1 MPEVEVKEC
10 SLVSR
15 DEDENVVYRV
25 QFGINRGLPYGRAPS
40 ISPSVKL
47 MLGGRFLGFLRRE
60 RANELE
66 RLHRGFDGEVKHEF
80 YDGDPRQGSRF
91 CHFLELAK
99 A

>member
-25 QFGINRGLPYGRAPS
+25 QFGINRGLPYGRAPPVT
-40 ISPSVKL
+40 PSVKL
-47 MLGGRFLGFLRRE
+47 MLGGRFQGFLRRE

-66 RLHRGFDGEVKHEF
+66 RLHREFDGEVKHEF
-80 YDGDPRQGSRF
+80 YDGDPRQGCADF
-91 CHFLELAK
+91 AILELE
-99 A
+99 